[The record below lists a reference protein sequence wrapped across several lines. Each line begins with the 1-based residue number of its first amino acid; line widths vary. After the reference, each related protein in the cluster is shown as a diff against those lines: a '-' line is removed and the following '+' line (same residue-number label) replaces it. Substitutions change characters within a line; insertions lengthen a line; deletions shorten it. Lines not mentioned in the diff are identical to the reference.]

1 MAAPKGEERI
11 GKLERHL
18 AMQEHELQTLAA
30 LVSIA
35 INNSNSES
43 DDADDDSRRGN
54 VNPDHIWSCKKCGSR
69 LGFYDP
75 NEDTL
80 RVRYKDFVAYIRLG
94 EGGMFK
100 VLCRSCSE
108 MNEVNWVNEIPK
120 EPPTNGAA
128 GTKRER
134 G

>member
-1 MAAPKGEERI
+1 MPAPKGEERI

-35 INNSNSES
+35 INNNSEP
-43 DDADDDSRRGN
+43 DEQDDSKRGN

-75 NEDTL
+75 NEDML

-108 MNEVNWVNEIPK
+108 MNEVNWINEIPK
-120 EPPTNGAA
+120 EATTNG
-128 GTKRER
+128 TPDPNLQRR
-134 G
+134 